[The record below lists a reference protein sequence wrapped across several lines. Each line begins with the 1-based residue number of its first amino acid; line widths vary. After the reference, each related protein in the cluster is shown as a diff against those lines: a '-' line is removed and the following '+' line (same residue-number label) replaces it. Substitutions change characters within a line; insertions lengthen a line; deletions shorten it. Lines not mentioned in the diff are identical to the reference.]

1 MKKFWAVCFVA
12 FLFFSVQA
20 QAECYVGM
28 VVAKYANEKDYH
40 PNVSYPI
47 TSVRGLVC
55 SSCSGGTC
63 TKWNWVS
70 NGPTDSCK
78 RFNLSA
84 NKCEQCDD
92 GYESRFGDCYCNY
105 SKGRYQVQ
113 NPPLNNYSNGVHRA
127 CRLCSADFTIAGG
140 ICLKCSTRDPYH
152 SWIKWNCDDWTC
164 NSGYYR
170 TDKGNGYCKPCSS
183 ISVSNGTCT
192 ACAADGSACTSAT
205 CSAGYA
211 WNGSGCA
218 RLSCSAG
225 QYVKGNSCAAC
236 PSGTW
241 SSGGTATSCQSCSNL
256 SVANGTCTG
265 CSASGNCTAVSCNGG
280 YKASGASCVQ
290 ATCPAGQYVRGNS
303 CAACPSGT
311 WSNGGTATSCQSCSS
326 ISVSNGTCTACTT
339 TGSCSE
345 FVCSDGYAL
354 KNGFCVVKKC
364 VSGTYEDASGNCR
377 PCSDIAVAGGECT
390 SCSYDGSVCESVRC
404 AEGWTNASVTSC
416 TATKNCSAGGFWDE
430 ESQSCK
436 RCDTYMIANGGC
448 VECDAKAC
456 SKAECDKP
464 DMTFNSSAQKCGV
477 ECAANQYLDASL
489 ECQTCEKGQYAAGGW
504 SAEATSCTSCSTIAV
519 EGGTCVECSNAE
531 CLKASCG
538 DGWRLDESGKKC
550 LKNAANCL
558 DGLSVTADGCCC
570 AK

>member
-1 MKKFWAVCFVA
+1 MKKFWAVCFSV
-12 FLFFSVQA
+12 FLIFS
-20 QAECYVGM
+20 AEARAACYVGM
-28 VVAKYANEKDYH
+28 PFVGEVKKWA
-40 PNVSYPI
+40 PNYNC
-47 TSVRGLVC
+47 RGC
-55 SSCSGGTC
+55 GSTEIFICTSCSGGTC
-63 TKWNWVS
+63 VAAV
-70 NGPTDSCK
+70 GPGTMAQQGCK
-78 RFNLSA
+78 RSSTSKTYNIYRC
-84 NKCEQCDD
+84 KQCIDGAEWRYGDGD
-92 GYESRFGDCYCNY
+92 GYNGCDCKKGYYNLGNYPLYSCLKCN
-105 SKGRYQVQ
+105 SI
-113 NPPLNNYSNGVHRA
+113 
-127 CRLCSADFTIAGG
+127 TGG
-140 ICLKCSTRDPYH
+140 ICTSCIADRDYNYPV
-152 SWIKWNCDDWTC
+152 CTEWTC
-164 NSGYYR
+164 SSGYYR
-170 TDKGNGYCKPCSS
+170 NANPWNEKCVSSAFCKPCSS

-192 ACAADGSACTSAT
+192 GCTADGSACTSAT
-205 CSAGYA
+205 CSAGYV

-218 RLSCSAG
+218 RRNCSAG
-225 QYVKGNSCAAC
+225 QYVK
-236 PSGTW
+236 
-241 SSGGTATSCQSCSNL
+241 
-256 SVANGTCTG
+256 
-265 CSASGNCTAVSCNGG
+265 
-280 YKASGASCVQ
+280 
-290 ATCPAGQYVRGNS
+290 GNS

-377 PCSDIAVAGGECT
+377 SCSDIAVAGGECT

-404 AEGWTNASVTSC
+404 ADGWTNASVTSC
-416 TATKNCSAGGFWDE
+416 TPTKNCSAGGFWDE

-464 DMTFNSSAQKCGV
+464 NMTFNSSAQKCGV

>member
-1 MKKFWAVCFVA
+1 MKKFWAVCFSV
-12 FLFFSVQA
+12 FLIFS
-20 QAECYVGM
+20 AEARAACYVGM
-28 VVAKYANEKDYH
+28 PTLDYRH
-40 PNVSYPI
+40 Q
-47 TSVRGLVC
+47 C
-55 SSCSGGTC
+55 SSLGMSNGQVCTACSGATC
-63 TKWNWVS
+63 TQWKEASLTAAHNCKLYNIS
-70 NGPTDSCK
+70 EFGCRQCNEGFSLINGNCWCLTNKGFYEDSTEFPLGKFTSSSKIRCGSCSKEFKIVGGSCQSCSPRDDKCK
-78 RFNLSA
+78 TWT
-84 NKCEQCDD
+84 
-92 GYESRFGDCYCNY
+92 CY
-105 SKGRYQVQ
+105 
-113 NPPLNNYSNGVHRA
+113 A
-127 CRLCSADFTIAGG
+127 
-140 ICLKCSTRDPYH
+140 
-152 SWIKWNCDDWTC
+152 WTC

-170 TDKGNGYCKPCSS
+170 TDKGNRYCKPCSS

-192 ACAADGSACTSAT
+192 ACAADGSTCTSAT

-218 RLSCSAG
+218 RLNCSAG

-404 AEGWTNASVTSC
+404 ADGWTNASVTSC
-416 TATKNCSAGGFWDE
+416 TPTKNCSAGGFWDE

-464 DMTFNSSAQKCGV
+464 NMTFNSSAQKCGV